1 MATLL
6 ACPFCRTMYRRGEG
20 ASCAVCGVPLVPFAS
35 LPPSADALA
44 EEPPLAPLLPE
55 DEPLPWSYWA
65 RGRGLLLALSVLGFG
80 LFFAPW
86 VRIELPETAVR
97 SGFEL
102 ARGRAG
108 WLWGGATGWLVLIP
122 LVWTRRTIY
131 KLRGIRPI
139 AVAFAAMTL
148 GEVALMVAMPPQ
160 GRYVPVEIHWAFGLY
175 ASALVSAAA
184 TVTALLLGGSL
195 PPLPAAPAPA
205 AGSDEHRIL
214 H

>member
-6 ACPFCRTMYRRGEG
+6 ACPFCRTLYRRGEG
-20 ASCAVCGVPLVPFAS
+20 ASCAVCGVALVPFER

-44 EEPPLAPLLPE
+44 EEPPLMPLLPE

-65 RGRGLLLALSVLGFG
+65 RGRGLLLVLSVLGVA

-86 VRIELPETAVR
+86 VRIERPDIAVR

-122 LVWTRRTIY
+122 LVFSRRTIY

-139 AVAFAAMTL
+139 AVAFSAMTL
-148 GEVALMVAMPPQ
+148 GEIALMVAMPPR

-175 ASALVSAAA
+175 ASAFVSAVA
-184 TVTALLLGGSL
+184 TVTAVLLGGSL
-195 PPLPAAPAPA
+195 PPLPAAPS
-205 AGSDEHRIL
+205 AGVTSDERRIL

>member
-1 MATLL
+1 MAALL
-6 ACPFCRTMYRRGEG
+6 ACPFCRTLYRRGE
-20 ASCAVCGVPLVPFAS
+20 ATRCTVCGVPLVAFER

-44 EEPPLAPLLPE
+44 EEPLVAVHPQ
-55 DEPLPWSYWA
+55 DEPLPWNYWR
-65 RGRGLLLALSVLGFG
+65 RGRGALLLLSALGLV

-86 VRIELPETAVR
+86 VRIELPEVAVR
-97 SGFEL
+97 SGFDL

-122 LVWTRRTIY
+122 LVWSRRTIY

-148 GEVALMVAMPPQ
+148 GEVLLMLALPPR
-160 GRYVPVEIHWAFGLY
+160 GRYVPVEIHWAYGLY
-175 ASALVSAAA
+175 ASAFVSALA
-184 TVTALLLGGSL
+184 TVIAALLGGAVPKVALREPDEL
-195 PPLPAAPAPA
+195 P
-205 AGSDEHRIL
+205 DDRRIL

>member
-1 MATLL
+1 M
-6 ACPFCRTMYRRGEG
+6 P
-20 ASCAVCGVPLVPFAS
+20 V
-35 LPPSADALA
+35 
-44 EEPPLAPLLPE
+44 LPE

-65 RGRGLLLALSVLGFG
+65 RGRGLLLVLSVAGFA

-86 VRIELPETAVR
+86 VRIELPEVAVR

-139 AVAFAAMTL
+139 AVAFSAMTL
-148 GEVALMVAMPPQ
+148 GEIALMVAMPPR

-175 ASALVSAAA
+175 ASAAVSAVA
-184 TVTALLLGGSL
+184 TLTAVLLGGSL
-195 PPLPAAPAPA
+195 PALPSSTATAS
-205 AGSDEHRIL
+205 GSEDRRLL

>member
-1 MATLL
+1 MAALL
-6 ACPFCRTMYRRGEG
+6 ACPFCRTLYRRGEE
-20 ASCAVCGVPLVPFAS
+20 ARCTVCGVPLVAFER

-44 EEPPLAPLLPE
+44 EEPLVPVHPE
-55 DEPLPWSYWA
+55 DELLPWNYWR
-65 RGRGLLLALSVLGFG
+65 RGRGALLVLAGLGLA

-86 VRIELPETAVR
+86 VHLELPEVAVR

-108 WLWGGATGWLVLIP
+108 WLWGGATGWLVLVP

-139 AVAFAAMTL
+139 AVAFSAMTL
-148 GEVALMVAMPPQ
+148 GEVLLMVALPPR
-160 GRYVPVEIHWAFGLY
+160 GRYVPVELHWGYGFY
-175 ASALVSAAA
+175 ASGVVSALA
-184 TVTALLLGGSL
+184 TVTALFLGGSA
-195 PPLPAAPAPA
+195 PKVPLPGPQPPA
-205 AGSDEHRIL
+205 SDRRIL

>member
-1 MATLL
+1 MGTLL
-6 ACPFCRTMYRRGEG
+6 ACPFCRTLYRRGEG
-20 ASCAVCGVPLVPFAS
+20 TSCAVCSVALVPFER

-44 EEPPLAPLLPE
+44 EEPPLMPVLPE
-55 DEPLPWSYWA
+55 DEPLPWSYWP
-65 RGRGLLLALSVLGFG
+65 RGRGLLIVLSVLGAA
-80 LFFAPW
+80 LFFVPW
-86 VRIELPETAVR
+86 VRIELPEIAVR

-122 LVWTRRTIY
+122 LVFTRRTIY

-139 AVAFAAMTL
+139 AVAFSAMTL
-148 GEVALMVAMPPQ
+148 GEIALMVAMPPR

-175 ASALVSAAA
+175 ASAAVSAVA

-195 PPLPAAPAPA
+195 PPLPVAPS
-205 AGSDEHRIL
+205 AGVSSDDRRIL

>member
-1 MATLL
+1 MGTLL
-6 ACPFCRTMYRRGEG
+6 ACPFCRTMYQRGEG
-20 ASCAVCGVPLVPFAS
+20 TSCSVCGVALVPFER

-44 EEPPLAPLLPE
+44 EEPPLMPVLPE
-55 DEPLPWSYWA
+55 DEQLPWSYWA
-65 RGRGLLLALSVLGFG
+65 RGRGLLLVLSVAGFA

-86 VRIELPETAVR
+86 VRIELPEVAVR

-139 AVAFAAMTL
+139 AVAFSAMTL
-148 GEVALMVAMPPQ
+148 GEIALMVAMPPR

-175 ASALVSAAA
+175 ASALVSAVA

-195 PPLPAAPAPA
+195 PALPNTTTVAS
-205 AGSDEHRIL
+205 GSDDRRIL

>member
-1 MATLL
+1 VLW
-6 ACPFCRTMYRRGEG
+6 G
-20 ASCAVCGVPLVPFAS
+20 
-35 LPPSADALA
+35 
-44 EEPPLAPLLPE
+44 
-55 DEPLPWSYWA
+55 
-65 RGRGLLLALSVLGFG
+65 LGFG
-80 LFFAPW
+80 FFCARG
-86 VRIELPETAVR
+86 VRHEPPQPAGR
-97 SGFEL
+97 WGFEL
-102 ARGRAG
+102 ARARAG